1 MAVFQQGDHVWVSLS
16 LNKENDVPIGAVVKD
31 NTYPNKILIEDDEGK
46 ERWIEAQNFKSLQP
60 MHPSSVQGVEDMIL
74 LGDLNEAGLVH
85 NLLIRYKEHKIY
97 APEERNYHIF
107 YCMLMGMNEEQKKLL
122 SLGTISEYNY
132 LTMGHC
138 MSCEGRND
146 IKDYASLRSAM
157 KVLMFSDSENWNIS
171 KLLASILHLGNVE
184 FSAAISDN
192 LDCSDVMPT
201 SHFLAAVKLL
211 EVKNME
217 LQSCLTNHYIII
229 RGEGVSRPL
238 NVLQAS
244 DRRDAFVKGIYGH
257 LFLWIVNKIN
267 SAIFKERSQDPQNM
281 HRSIGLLDIFGFE
294 NFHTNSFEQ
303 LCINFANEHL
313 QQFFVRHVFTM
324 EQEEYHTQNITWNY
338 IHFNDNRPILDLLAL
353 KPMNIISLLDEES
366 KFPKGTD
373 ATLLQKM
380 NHLHS
385 NSKIYVAPKNIHDM
399 KFGIIHFAGLVH
411 YQAEGFLEKN
421 RDVLSTDIIKLIY
434 SSENNFLRQIF
445 QLEPSETKLGRGTIR
460 QARFSD
466 TFSKNADAT
475 KRPPTLASQFKQS
488 LDQLLKILNNCQ
500 PYFIRCIK
508 PNEFKKPMIFNRELC
523 IQQLRYSGMM
533 ETVKIRKAGYPIR
546 YTFED
551 FFQRYKMLLP
561 SDARVQLKDKP
572 RQAIQRISETWLGK
586 NKDWKMGK
594 TKIFLKEQQDTL
606 LQAQRSQALHKSAV
620 IIQKVIRGYKY
631 RKEFL
636 SQKRAAVTL
645 QATWRGYA
653 CRKNY
658 KLIVLGFERLQAMFR
673 RHQLSQQYKAT
684 RAKVIQFQAL
694 CRGYLIRQKVAEKR
708 RAVVVI
714 QAHVRGMVA
723 RRSFKRRKRED
734 PVVLPISQKNQMAQP
749 AKKRQSIYDPVNDT
763 EMVEQVFG
771 FLPMIIG
778 GQEGQAPQGFED
790 LETTTQKL
798 TEVDLDAIPMSEEP
812 EEDEDDPDEYTFP
825 KFAATY
831 FQKAAT
837 HTHIRRPLRHPLL
850 YQEEDEDFRIALL
863 VWKIILRFMGEFPE
877 PQLFAKNSSLQVTS
891 VTRQIQDTLGKKNN
905 AHFLRGVVPE
915 QNSTWR
921 NKGTRD
927 ISSMKLKRSSR
938 LTGQVTRKL
947 SSGEETFEEE
957 SPITERPMTNL
968 EKVHFI
974 IRNAIQRPNIRDE
987 IYCQICKQLSENYNK
1002 SSFARG
1008 WILLCLCLGCFPPSE
1023 KFMKYLLN
1031 FISKGPTG
1039 YRTFCSERL
1048 RRTYANGVR
1057 TEPPNSLELQAVKS
1071 KSHILFNVTLMN
1083 GESLT
1088 LTADSASS
1096 SREVCQNIAD
1106 KLHLKDLFGF
1116 SLYIAIY
1123 DKVWS
1128 LGGGHD
1134 HLMDAISQCEQLTKE
1149 KGESERQ
1156 SPWRFYF
1163 LKEIFT
1169 PWHDSKQD
1177 SVSTELI
1184 YHQIIRGFRYGEYRF
1199 EKEEDLVE
1207 VVAKHCYIEF
1217 GSSIQ
1222 NSNIQKTLSSCIPG
1236 KVLKT
1241 KPQEQWVNLVTAACA
1256 KASYI
1261 QNRSS
1266 PLLVKQQIVDM
1277 VYFQWPLQFSKF
1289 YEVTNISGPNLPKTE
1304 LIVAINWKGLCFL
1317 NKSEKKL
1324 LDLSFPEITG
1334 IATNRAFQV
1343 LKQNFILSTLKA
1355 EEYVFTSNESV
1366 AIAELVAMFLEG
1378 LKKRSIYA
1386 MAMRDKKSTDDPT
1399 ILAHKR
1405 GDLLILAKSNK
1416 IASHDKWIPAHND
1429 RTDKTGEVSVESIY
1443 VIPTLM
1449 KPTPEMMT
1457 LLAMSPEDRKLA
1469 IQNAQPEE
1477 PAEEPK
1483 EKPYT
1488 LEEYSYEHFRLPEKE
1503 TINKAMF
1510 PKGRGKSQL
1519 WEHSREPL
1527 RQPLLKRVHANA
1539 DFRDISCQIF
1549 TDILSYMGDY
1559 PSKQIRDPVELTDQ
1573 IFMAPIEEAT
1583 LRDEVY
1589 CQIMKQLTSNTNSYS
1604 LERGWQLLWLCT
1616 GLFPP
1621 SKTLLPHTQKF
1632 IETRRKKQQLAP
1644 DCSRRIQRV
1653 MRVNPRKYP
1662 PHHVEVEAIQQ
1673 NITRI
1678 CHKVYF
1684 PNDTNEVF
1692 EVGTNTKVQ
1701 DLCQNISTHL
1711 QLNSWEGCSL
1721 FVKISDKVIS
1731 QKETDFFFDSLRQV
1745 SDWIRKTKPT
1755 KEGATTV
1762 TLTYHV
1768 YFMRKLWLN
1777 VFPGKDLN
1785 ADIILHYHQELPKYL
1800 RGFHK
1805 CTREDTIQLAGL
1817 IYKVRFDND
1826 RSQLA
1831 TVSKILKDLV
1841 PENLIRSM
1849 SSEEWKKNIF
1859 AAYLNYEKKTV
1870 DEAKVAFL
1878 KMIYRWPTF
1887 GSAFFEVKQSS
1898 EPAYPDIILIAIN
1911 KRGLQLIHPKTKE
1924 VLNTYPFSK
1933 ISSWSSGS
1941 TYFHL
1946 VLGNLMKGNR
1956 LLCETSLGYKMDDL
1970 LTSYVQLLM
1979 STVNKQKSS
1988 PASD

>member
-1 MAVFQQGDHVWVSLS
+1 
-16 LNKENDVPIGAVVKD
+16 
-31 NTYPNKILIEDDEGK
+31 
-46 ERWIEAQNFKSLQP
+46 
-60 MHPSSVQGVEDMIL
+60 
-74 LGDLNEAGLVH
+74 
-85 NLLIRYKEHKIY
+85 
-97 APEERNYHIF
+97 
-107 YCMLMGMNEEQKKLL
+107 
-122 SLGTISEYNY
+122 
-132 LTMGHC
+132 
-138 MSCEGRND
+138 
-146 IKDYASLRSAM
+146 
-157 KVLMFSDSENWNIS
+157 
-171 KLLASILHLGNVE
+171 
-184 FSAAISDN
+184 
-192 LDCSDVMPT
+192 
-201 SHFLAAVKLL
+201 
-211 EVKNME
+211 
-217 LQSCLTNHYIII
+217 
-229 RGEGVSRPL
+229 
-238 NVLQAS
+238 
-244 DRRDAFVKGIYGH
+244 
-257 LFLWIVNKIN
+257 
-267 SAIFKERSQDPQNM
+267 
-281 HRSIGLLDIFGFE
+281 
-294 NFHTNSFEQ
+294 
-303 LCINFANEHL
+303 
-313 QQFFVRHVFTM
+313 
-324 EQEEYHTQNITWNY
+324 
-338 IHFNDNRPILDLLAL
+338 
-353 KPMNIISLLDEES
+353 
-366 KFPKGTD
+366 
-373 ATLLQKM
+373 
-380 NHLHS
+380 
-385 NSKIYVAPKNIHDM
+385 
-399 KFGIIHFAGLVH
+399 
-411 YQAEGFLEKN
+411 
-421 RDVLSTDIIKLIY
+421 
-434 SSENNFLRQIF
+434 
-445 QLEPSETKLGRGTIR
+445 
-460 QARFSD
+460 
-466 TFSKNADAT
+466 
-475 KRPPTLASQFKQS
+475 
-488 LDQLLKILNNCQ
+488 
-500 PYFIRCIK
+500 
-508 PNEFKKPMIFNRELC
+508 
-523 IQQLRYSGMM
+523 
-533 ETVKIRKAGYPIR
+533 
-546 YTFED
+546 
-551 FFQRYKMLLP
+551 
-561 SDARVQLKDKP
+561 
-572 RQAIQRISETWLGK
+572 
-586 NKDWKMGK
+586 
-594 TKIFLKEQQDTL
+594 
-606 LQAQRSQALHKSAV
+606 
-620 IIQKVIRGYKY
+620 
-631 RKEFL
+631 
-636 SQKRAAVTL
+636 
-645 QATWRGYA
+645 
-653 CRKNY
+653 
-658 KLIVLGFERLQAMFR
+658 
-673 RHQLSQQYKAT
+673 
-684 RAKVIQFQAL
+684 
-694 CRGYLIRQKVAEKR
+694 
-708 RAVVVI
+708 
-714 QAHVRGMVA
+714 
-723 RRSFKRRKRED
+723 
-734 PVVLPISQKNQMAQP
+734 
-749 AKKRQSIYDPVNDT
+749 
-763 EMVEQVFG
+763 
-771 FLPMIIG
+771 
-778 GQEGQAPQGFED
+778 
-790 LETTTQKL
+790 
-798 TEVDLDAIPMSEEP
+798 MSEEP
-812 EEDEDDPDEYTFP
+812 EEDAEDPDEYTFP

-831 FQKAAT
+831 FQKAAS

-850 YQEEDEDFRIALL
+850 YLEEDEDFRIALL

-877 PQLFAKNSSLQVTS
+877 PQLFAKNSSLQGTA
-891 VTRQIQDTLGKKNN
+891 VTRQIQDTLGKKNS
-905 AHFLRGVVPE
+905 AHFLKAGE

-938 LTGQVTRKL
+938 LTGQVARKL
-947 SSGEETFEEE
+947 SSGEEAFEEE
-957 SPITERPMTNL
+957 SPVTERPMTNL

-1039 YRTFCSERL
+1039 YRAFCSERL

-1057 TEPPNSLELQAVKS
+1057 SEPPNSLELQAVKS
-1071 KSHILFNVTLMN
+1071 KTRILFNVTLMN

-1096 SREVCQNIAD
+1096 SREACQHIAD

-1156 SPWRFYF
+1156 SPWRFFF

-1177 SVSTELI
+1177 PVSTELI
-1184 YHQIIRGFRYGEYRF
+1184 YHQVIRGFRYGEYRF

-1222 NSNIQKTLSSCIPG
+1222 NSDIQKTLSTCIPG

-1241 KPQEQWVNLVTAACA
+1241 KPQGQWVSLVTAACA

-1266 PLLVKQQIVDM
+1266 PLLVKEQIVDM
-1277 VYFQWPLQFSKF
+1277 VCFQWPLLFSKF
-1289 YEVTNISGPNLPKTE
+1289 YEVTNISGPSLPKTE

-1317 NKSEKKL
+1317 DKSEKKL

-1355 EEYVFTSNESV
+1355 EEYVFISSESV

-1399 ILAHKR
+1399 VLAHKK
-1405 GDLLILAKSNK
+1405 GDLLILIKSNGTV
-1416 IASHDKWIPAHND
+1416 SSDKWIPAHND
-1429 RTDKTGEVSVESIY
+1429 RTDKTGEVYVESIY
-1443 VIPTLM
+1443 IIPTVM

-1503 TINKAMF
+1503 TLNKAMF

-1527 RQPLLKRVHANA
+1527 RQPLLKRVHANV
-1539 DFRDISCQIF
+1539 DFRDIACQIF
-1549 TDILSYMGDY
+1549 TAILKYMGDY
-1559 PSKQIRDPVELTDQ
+1559 PSKQARDPVELTDQ
-1573 IFMAPIEEAT
+1573 IFLAPLEEAT

-1589 CQIMKQLTSNTNSYS
+1589 CQIMKQLTSNRNSYS

-1653 MRVNPRKYP
+1653 MRISPRKHP

-1755 KEGATTV
+1755 KEGAATV

-1785 ADIILHYHQELPKYL
+1785 ADVILHYHQELPKYL

-1805 CTREDTIQLAGL
+1805 CTREDAIQLAGL

-1859 AAYLNYEKKTV
+1859 AAYSNSEKKTV

-1924 VLNTYPFSK
+1924 VLHTYPFSK

-1946 VLGNLMKGNR
+1946 VLGNLMKGSR

-1979 STVNKQKSS
+1979 SAVSKQNSRT
-1988 PASD
+1988 SD